1 MIQTHNLTFEYPG
14 GQQFKFPDIHCEEN
28 EMMLV
33 LGNSGVGKTTL
44 LHLLGGLLTATTGG
58 IKIQHKDITKIFGA
72 ELDLFR
78 GQHIGIIFQNN
89 HFVHAINVL
98 DNLMLAQSLAGAHRD
113 KQKCLQLL
121 ERLNIGHKAKSKIS
135 MLSQGERQ
143 RVAIARS
150 LVNNPSLILAD
161 EPTSALDDLNSNEVL
176 KLLEEQSKKIGSA
189 LIIVTHDNRL
199 KDKIDKKVILS

>member
-1 MIQTHNLTFEYPG
+1 MIQTHALTFDYPG
-14 GQQFKFPDIHCEEN
+14 GQQFVFPDINCAEN

-44 LHLLGGLLTATTGG
+44 LHLLGGLLTAVSGE
-58 IKIQHKDITKIFGA
+58 INIHKRDITKIFGA

-89 HFVHAINVL
+89 HFVHSLNVL
-98 DNLMLAQSLAGAHRD
+98 ENLMMAQSLAGRNSD
-113 KQKCLQLL
+113 KQQCLQLL
-121 ERLNIGHKAKSKIS
+121 DRLNMGHKAKSKVHL
-135 MLSQGERQ
+135 LSQGERQ

-150 LVNNPSLILAD
+150 LVNKPSLILAD
-161 EPTSALDDLNSNEVL
+161 EPTSALDDYNSSEVL
-176 KLLEEQSKKIGSA
+176 QLLEEQSMEIGSA